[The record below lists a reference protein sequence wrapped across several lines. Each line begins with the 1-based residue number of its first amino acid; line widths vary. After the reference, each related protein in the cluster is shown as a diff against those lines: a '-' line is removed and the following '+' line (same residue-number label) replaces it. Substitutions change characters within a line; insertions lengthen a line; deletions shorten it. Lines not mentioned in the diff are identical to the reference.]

1 MATHKV
7 FKGEKRGDTLRVCY
21 LYRDGHVVCVFERHE
36 LGQRLEY
43 VKVAQNIGASIVSAS
58 EDFTRVVFHDPAL
71 LIAFTSTG
79 KKCHISAYTP
89 SIERGS
95 SNTKAKNMPIG
106 YITLG
111 MEGSGSFS
119 VYQNELISSG
129 ITIQGNNAINGIW
142 DYIADEKFDSN
153 VREWGD
159 KKVLKVYV
167 G

>member
-1 MATHKV
+1 
-7 FKGEKRGDTLRVCY
+7 
-21 LYRDGHVVCVFERHE
+21 
-36 LGQRLEY
+36 
-43 VKVAQNIGASIVSAS
+43 
-58 EDFTRVVFHDPAL
+58 
-71 LIAFTSTG
+71 
-79 KKCHISAYTP
+79 
-89 SIERGS
+89 
-95 SNTKAKNMPIG
+95 MPIG

-142 DYIADEKFDSN
+142 DYIAEEKFDPN